1 MIGLRFGWK
10 GYWDLDIVRRR
21 VGVDDEVA
29 ISAEDADTASDV
41 ASNTDHRNRRAYILT
56 QNHL

>member
-21 VGVDDEVA
+21 VGADDEVA
-29 ISAEDADTASDV
+29 ISAEDADA
-41 ASNTDHRNRRAYILT
+41 ASNTDHRNRRAYTL
-56 QNHL
+56 